1 MKKLLFILLLLSACK
16 KIDVQPQPPTVQDI
30 FSVTE
35 STVSNGGDIYFDLK
49 AAGTYT
55 LTMLDENQNVIT
67 RERISG
73 KVGQNKL
80 KIEFLKT
87 KKCVQNVVE
96 ICMKVNVWSVVLC
109 MKVTSPN

>member
-16 KIDVQPQPPTVQDI
+16 KVEVQPQPPVVQDI

-55 LTMLDENQNVIT
+55 LTMLDETQNVIT
-67 RERISG
+67 RERIIG
-73 KVGQNKL
+73 KIGQNKL
-80 KIEFLKT
+80 KIYTSSLPVKYLYLVLEDQSHTQIGKT
-87 KKCVQNVVE
+87 AIKIN
-96 ICMKVNVWSVVLC
+96 
-109 MKVTSPN
+109 

>member
-1 MKKLLFILLLLSACK
+1 MKKLLIILLLLSACK
-16 KIDVQPQPPTVQDI
+16 KTEVQPQPPMVQDI

-49 AAGTYT
+49 SAGIYT
-55 LTMLDENQNVIT
+55 LTMLDETQNVIT

-80 KIEFLKT
+80 KIYTSSLPVKYLYLVLEDQSRTQIGKT
-87 KKCVQNVVE
+87 TIKIN
-96 ICMKVNVWSVVLC
+96 
-109 MKVTSPN
+109 

>member
-16 KIDVQPQPPTVQDI
+16 KVEVQPQPPTVQDI

-35 STVSNGGDIYFDLK
+35 STMSNGGDIYFDLK

-55 LTMLDENQNVIT
+55 LTMLDETQNVIT
-67 RERISG
+67 RERING

-80 KIEFLKT
+80 KIYTSSLPVKYLYLVLEDQSRTQIGKT
-87 KKCVQNVVE
+87 AIKIN
-96 ICMKVNVWSVVLC
+96 
-109 MKVTSPN
+109 

>member
-16 KIDVQPQPPTVQDI
+16 KIDVQQQPPTVQDI

-80 KIEFLKT
+80 KIYTSSLPVKYLYLVLEDQSRTQIGKT
-87 KKCVQNVVE
+87 TIKIN
-96 ICMKVNVWSVVLC
+96 
-109 MKVTSPN
+109 

>member
-1 MKKLLFILLLLSACK
+1 MKKLLIILLLLSACK
-16 KIDVQPQPPTVQDI
+16 KIDVQPQPPTVQNI
-30 FSVTE
+30 FSVAE

-49 AAGTYT
+49 ASGTYT

-80 KIEFLKT
+80 KIYTSSLPVKYLYLVLEDQSRTQIGKT
-87 KKCVQNVVE
+87 TIKIN
-96 ICMKVNVWSVVLC
+96 
-109 MKVTSPN
+109 

>member
-35 STVSNGGDIYFDLK
+35 STVSNGGEIIFDLK
-49 AAGTYT
+49 AAGVYT
-55 LTMLDENQNVIT
+55 LTMIDVNQQVIT
-67 RERISG
+67 RERING

-80 KIEFLKT
+80 KIYTSSLPVKYLYLVLEDQSKT
-87 KKCVQNVVE
+87 QIGKTAIKIN
-96 ICMKVNVWSVVLC
+96 
-109 MKVTSPN
+109 

>member
-80 KIEFLKT
+80 KIYTSSLPVKYLYLVLEDQSRTQIGKT
-87 KKCVQNVVE
+87 TIKIN
-96 ICMKVNVWSVVLC
+96 
-109 MKVTSPN
+109 

>member
-1 MKKLLFILLLLSACK
+1 MKKLLIILLLLSACK
-16 KIDVQPQPPTVQDI
+16 KIDVQPLPPTVQNI
-30 FSVTE
+30 FSVAE

-80 KIEFLKT
+80 KIYTSSLPVKYLYLVLEDQSRTQIGKT
-87 KKCVQNVVE
+87 TIKIN
-96 ICMKVNVWSVVLC
+96 
-109 MKVTSPN
+109 

>member
-16 KIDVQPQPPTVQDI
+16 KIDVQPTPPTVQDI

-49 AAGTYT
+49 SAGTYT

-80 KIEFLKT
+80 KIYTSSLPVKYLYLVLEDQSRTQIGKT
-87 KKCVQNVVE
+87 TIKIN
-96 ICMKVNVWSVVLC
+96 
-109 MKVTSPN
+109 